1 LPIVSGE
8 SQGPGVRHN
17 LRRHTDGVQRAA
29 NIELFFDLVYV
40 LAVTQLS
47 DRLRVNQTLTGALQT
62 ALLLGMVWLVWSYT
76 MWVTNWL
83 DPERLAIRL
92 TLVALMLVSLV
103 MSAGVADAFT
113 TRGLWV
119 GISYAVMQVGR
130 SAVAAFGLSGDALEG
145 NFQRIL
151 VWCVASGTL
160 AVIGGV
166 VHGDSRDLY
175 WLAAVAV
182 DVLGGV
188 LGFPVLGIGRS
199 TTQDWE
205 IEGHHIAERCQA
217 FVLIALGESILVIG
231 ETLAGLRQISME
243 QVVAFVAAFVGAVA
257 LWWIYFD
264 RSADAAA
271 DVVVDSADPGR
282 LGRSAYHLIHPIMVA
297 GIILTAA
304 ADELVVQHPGAT
316 VHGDV
321 TWLIVGGTGLFLL
334 GHAAFKAT
342 VWRVI
347 PWSRLAG
354 VVVLAALALLD
365 GHVSQLALGVAA
377 GLVAIA
383 VAASDRLFF
392 PADPRASSTV
402 GAD

>member
-1 LPIVSGE
+1 VSADSE
-8 SQGPGVRHN
+8 VPGVRHN

-47 DRLRVNQTLTGALQT
+47 DRLR
-62 ALLLGMVWLVWSYT
+62 T

-83 DPERLAIRL
+83 DPDRLPIRL
-92 TLVALMLVSLV
+92 TLIALMLVSLI
-103 MSAGVADAFT
+103 MSAGVADAFGS
-113 TRGLWV
+113 RGLWV
-119 GISYAVMQVGR
+119 GISYAVMQIGR
-130 SAVAAFGLSGDALEG
+130 SAVAALGLRGDPLES
-145 NFQRIL
+145 NFERIL
-151 VWCVASGTL
+151 VWCIASGGL
-160 AVIGGV
+160 AVLGGV
-166 VHGDSRDLY
+166 AHGDARDWY
-175 WLAAVAV
+175 WLAAVAI

-188 LGFPVLGIGRS
+188 LGFPVPGVGRS
-199 TTQDWE
+199 TTADWE
-205 IEGHHIAERCQA
+205 IEGHHLAERCQA

-231 ETLAGLRQISME
+231 ETLAGLAHISKE
-243 QVVAFVAAFVGAVA
+243 QVGAFVAAFVGAVA

-271 DVVVDSADPGR
+271 NVVVDSADPGR

-297 GIILTAA
+297 GIIATAA
-304 ADELVVQHPGAT
+304 ADELVIQRPSAT

-321 TWLIVGGTGLFLL
+321 TWLILSGTGLFLL

-342 VWRVI
+342 VWHVV

-354 VVVLAALALLD
+354 VVVLAVLAVLD
-365 GHVSQLALGVAA
+365 GHVSQLTLGVAA

-383 VAASDRLFF
+383 VAATDRCC
-392 PADPRASSTV
+392 
-402 GAD
+402 